1 MGNKPLALPGAI
13 PYQNSRDWMRT
24 RPATS
29 DVGGDVVLVGGE
41 LDVGGLEQVVL
52 VFIWLCAT
60 GAAQGHDFRLRIPVG
75 LRQSWTRNTLA
86 HNGDHRSVRFARAGM
101 ASSGIYARPLSSRL
115 SFVQRCSERWGR
127 RGRDIQFRS
136 SLRPSFAKYPGPFLW
151 LSVSRMILR
160 RASSPGW
167 QAEPSPA

>member
-13 PYQNSRDWMRT
+13 PYQNLRDWMRT

-60 GAAQGHDFRLRIPVG
+60 GAAQGLDCRLRI
-75 LRQSWTRNTLA
+75 LL
-86 HNGDHRSVRFARAGM
+86 
-101 ASSGIYARPLSSRL
+101 
-115 SFVQRCSERWGR
+115 
-127 RGRDIQFRS
+127 
-136 SLRPSFAKYPGPFLW
+136 
-151 LSVSRMILR
+151 
-160 RASSPGW
+160 
-167 QAEPSPA
+167 